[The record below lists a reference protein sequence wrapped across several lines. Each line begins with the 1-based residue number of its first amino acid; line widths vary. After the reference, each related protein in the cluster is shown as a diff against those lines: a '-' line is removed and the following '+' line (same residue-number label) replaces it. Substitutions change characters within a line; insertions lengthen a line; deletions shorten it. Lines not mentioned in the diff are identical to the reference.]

1 MTEEKVY
8 NLAKD
13 RILYLISEN
22 EEKYLEEFTM
32 FEQLPIERIFKLAY
46 DELKFLLQNHIEKH
60 LDSVAEC
67 VSEEIEELKELAINK
82 GLQL

>member
-13 RILYLISEN
+13 RILYLVSEN
-22 EEKYLEEFTM
+22 EKYLEEFSNIK
-32 FEQLPIERIFKLAY
+32 ELPIERIFDLAY
-46 DELKFLLQNHIEKH
+46 EELNFLLQNHIEKH
-60 LDSVAEC
+60 LESVVDC
-67 VSEEIEELKELAINK
+67 TLDEIDELKELAKNK